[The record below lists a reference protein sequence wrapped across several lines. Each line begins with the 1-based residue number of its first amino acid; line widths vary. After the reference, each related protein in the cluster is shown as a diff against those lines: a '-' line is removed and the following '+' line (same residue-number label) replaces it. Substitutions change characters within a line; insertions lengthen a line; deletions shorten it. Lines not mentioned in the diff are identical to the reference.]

1 MRKEEPGVGHHLPWF
16 SRNTLA
22 VGAVALVSAGFLA
35 ACSSGSSTSASTSST
50 SSSGSKAPITIGASL
65 SLTGDNS
72 VDGQAYDVGYKL
84 WASDV
89 NAHGGILGRQVKLTI
104 LNDNSSATQVDT
116 NYQTL
121 FSQDHVDLAFGPF
134 SSLLTTPASAVAARY
149 GYAFVEGA
157 GGAPTVFDS
166 PANEADHNVF
176 DVSLPV
182 VDEMQPFVN
191 YIKSLP
197 ASQRPK
203 TAAYPMAN
211 DPFADPP
218 VQLAQSELQ
227 ALGVKTVYSKIFPEE
242 VADYKAPADQ
252 VAATGAQ
259 IVVLG
264 STDVPT
270 VQSFMQAFEQ
280 QHYTPKLFIAAA
292 GPDQGQSF
300 LSAVGKGNAD
310 GMMVPDGW
318 YPGYKNAAS
327 EALVSEYVKKYGGT
341 ASSVNADIAEAYSV
355 GQVTDQAVTATGGTD
370 NAKIISYLHSG
381 VTLTSV
387 QGPVKFNSL
396 GENGESAA
404 FVFQWQN
411 GVFNQVLP
419 ASDAGSVSILA
430 TKPAWT
436 S

>member
-1 MRKEEPGVGHHLPWF
+1 VRSHLPRF
-16 SRNTLA
+16 SGNALA
-22 VGAVALVSAGFLA
+22 VSAVVLVSAGVLA
-35 ACSSGSSTSASTSST
+35 ACGGSTSGGGGSSSNK
-50 SSSGSKAPITIGASL
+50 GPITIGASL
-65 SLTGDNS
+65 SLTGDFS
-72 VDGQAYDVGYKL
+72 ADGQAYDIGYKL
-84 WASDV
+84 WAADV
-89 NAHGGILGRQVKLTI
+89 NSHGGILGRQVKLTV
-104 LNDNSSATQVDT
+104 LNDNSSSTQVDT

-176 DVSLPV
+176 DVSLPIA
-182 VDEMQPFVN
+182 DEMQPFVT
-191 YIKSLP
+191 YIASLP

-227 ALGVKTVYSKIFPEE
+227 KLGVRTVYSKVFPEE

-252 VAATGAQ
+252 VAATAAQ

-270 VQSFMQAFEQ
+270 VQAFTQAFEQ
-280 QHYTPKLFIAAA
+280 QHYTPKMFIAAA

-300 LSAVGKGNAD
+300 LSAVGTGNAD

-341 ASSVNADIAEAYSV
+341 PSSVNADVAEAYSV
-355 GQVTDQAVTATGGTD
+355 GQVVDQAVTATGGTD
-370 NAKIISYLHSG
+370 NATIISYLHSG

-387 QGPVKFNSL
+387 QGPVKFDSL
-396 GENGESAA
+396 GENGVSAA
-404 FVFQWQN
+404 FVFQWRG
-411 GVFNQVLP
+411 GVFDQVLP
-419 ASDAGSVSILA
+419 AGAPGSVPILA